1 MNFRACE
8 VFQQFL
14 VILAEEGDEIICE
27 KLGNL
32 CHIVLQTQFEK
43 NSDTALIGSFPHGKQ
58 TS

>member
-8 VFQQFL
+8 IFQQFL

-27 KLGNL
+27 KLGNQ
-32 CHIVLQTQFEK
+32 CHIVLQTQFEN
-43 NSDTALIGSFPHGKQ
+43 NSGTALIGSLPHGKQ